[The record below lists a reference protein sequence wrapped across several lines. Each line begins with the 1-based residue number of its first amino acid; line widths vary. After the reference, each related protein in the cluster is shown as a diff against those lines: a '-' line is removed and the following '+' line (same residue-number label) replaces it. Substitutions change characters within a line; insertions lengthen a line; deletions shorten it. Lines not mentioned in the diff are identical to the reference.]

1 MCYNPGV
8 KQRLE
13 PAKRLQ
19 QVGLLTA
26 IPFVLLTGPVI
37 GYYLGALVDHR
48 WSAAPWGIGIG
59 LIMGLVSSARVT
71 IQLIRQSQ
79 DLSNESHE

>member
-1 MCYNPGV
+1 M

-37 GYYLGALVDHR
+37 GYYLGAIVDRR
-48 WSAAPWGIGIG
+48 WSMAPWGIGV
-59 LIMGLVSSARVT
+59 GLVLGLASSARVT